1 MSSQSPPPP
10 PGVVVCGSCVVV
22 VAVVPIEI
30 ETTATVLLES
40 HDGLKSLAYKPISIT
55 SIFIHNFWLRQEL
68 SKWQSLS
75 VRLSVCL
82 SVCPFGGKLY

>member
-40 HDGLKSLAYKPISIT
+40 HDGLKSLAYKPISIIVFSFIFFKILFT
-55 SIFIHNFWLRQEL
+55 SMTRSMAVL
-68 SKWQSLS
+68 
-75 VRLSVCL
+75 
-82 SVCPFGGKLY
+82 

>member
-40 HDGLKSLAYKPISIT
+40 HDGLKSLAYKQMST
-55 SIFIHNFWLRQEL
+55 SILYFHSYFFNIHFTSMTR
-68 SKWQSLS
+68 SMA
-75 VRLSVCL
+75 V
-82 SVCPFGGKLY
+82 F